1 MTKEEKRATWDRMV
15 AQAQDDL
22 AYIGAQPGAHG
33 GPSGRRWRET
43 RLAECETL
51 LAVDAILRER
61 PAVAVV
67 A

>member
-1 MTKEEKRATWDRMV
+1 MTKEEKRAMWERMISQ
-15 AQAQDDL
+15 AQADH
-22 AYIGAQPGAHG
+22 AYYAAQPD
-33 GPSGRRWRET
+33 GPSAFGRRFREQ

>member
-1 MTKEEKRATWDRMV
+1 MSKEEKRATWQRMV
-15 AQAQDDL
+15 ERAQADM
-22 AYIGAQPGAHG
+22 AYYAGLGDG
-33 GPSGRRWRET
+33 DTRFGRRFREA

-61 PAVAVV
+61 EPVV